1 MDKSRRILLITI
13 FILCISIACFSA
25 HALGGYVDYDA
36 YDGDEWS
43 MSADGVLT
51 IESNQ
56 GWANC
61 IRDGFK
67 PEVRELVIGKD
78 VTYFRLYHLP
88 DDLPSPDFFDSCEV
102 VGYKKNG
109 EPYYDYS
116 MYLELSPLKISVE
129 AGNQVF
135 EVVDGLLVNTET
147 SELVLSEVGVTNVV
161 IPEGVQTV
169 TRDAFYERDLT
180 SVQFPSSLK
189 RIGENAFSRCINLKS
204 VDLPGSLSQLEEGAF
219 YHCTNLQEVSLS
231 DNINVI
237 ENFVFGYCAFKYIEI
252 PDTVTEIGDHAF
264 MECDSLERI
273 VLPDGLKR
281 IGGGAFD
288 SCDQLSEIVLPE
300 GLESIGE
307 GAFILC
313 DSLGVVVLPDSLQ
326 LIGQNAYA
334 YCELSLLRIPE
345 KLAFTFFYRDRG
357 TIVSPHKKSDKS
369 FDLSSVDTVILSGSD
384 YDFGYP
390 AISNAKNVYFLGK
403 PPEDVG
409 QILDED
415 TVEKIYC
422 SDEFEFEWTRSTVAS
437 WVRQKLTIL
446 PADQIKAW
454 AETTINTT
462 PEPTNTLEPTYAGM
476 TLVNTPKPTA
486 TLQPLASPTPPVA
499 PEKRTADPILF
510 VFAGVLAVVAAGI
523 VALAVKSRKPK
534 KKTSRK

>member
-1 MDKSRRILLITI
+1 
-13 FILCISIACFSA
+13 
-25 HALGGYVDYDA
+25 
-36 YDGDEWS
+36 
-43 MSADGVLT
+43 
-51 IESNQ
+51 
-56 GWANC
+56 
-61 IRDGFK
+61 
-67 PEVRELVIGKD
+67 
-78 VTYFRLYHLP
+78 
-88 DDLPSPDFFDSCEV
+88 
-102 VGYKKNG
+102 
-109 EPYYDYS
+109 
-116 MYLELSPLKISVE
+116 
-129 AGNQVF
+129 
-135 EVVDGLLVNTET
+135 
-147 SELVLSEVGVTNVV
+147 
-161 IPEGVQTV
+161 
-169 TRDAFYERDLT
+169 
-180 SVQFPSSLK
+180 
-189 RIGENAFSRCINLKS
+189 
-204 VDLPGSLSQLEEGAF
+204 
-219 YHCTNLQEVSLS
+219 
-231 DNINVI
+231 
-237 ENFVFGYCAFKYIEI
+237 
-252 PDTVTEIGDHAF
+252 

-462 PEPTNTLEPTYAGM
+462 PEPTNTPQ
-476 TLVNTPKPTA
+476 A
-486 TLQPLASPTPPVA
+486 TVSPTPTLA
-499 PEKRTADPILF
+499 PAQTPMPRATPAQEQAAKAKQDIDPIAF
-510 VFAGVLAVVAAGI
+510 VFAGVLVLLIAA
-523 VALAVKSRKPK
+523 ALWSWR
-534 KKTSRK
+534 